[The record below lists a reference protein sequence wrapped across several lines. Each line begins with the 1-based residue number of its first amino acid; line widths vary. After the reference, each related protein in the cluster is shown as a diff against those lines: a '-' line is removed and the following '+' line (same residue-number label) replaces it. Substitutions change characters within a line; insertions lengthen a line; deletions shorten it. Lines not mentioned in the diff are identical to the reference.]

1 MPLSTRYN
9 TSGNR
14 LGLSSSSSTVLRR
27 LREGNDSYTT
37 YSSAP
42 TRRLNLLN
50 PSLPVLEAKSAS
62 SNTSVVKKET
72 RRVRKKREWIERKEC
87 QTLEPQKSRYYG
99 DWALLPDLIL
109 QKIFQYIPYQTRL
122 VASLTCINWSKMVYI
137 NTIWSEFVVHDSTF
151 TNSRFNYAGKFYEE
165 VLNHLKASRALN
177 GLAPKLKHLSFRP
190 TKNLHVVVSF
200 QQLIS
205 KYCEFNGPLPK
216 IQSFSYVFPCDFA
229 RKSNEIDIYGTGG
242 TILQDMKDLLN
253 YLPGIKKLE
262 LKDLE
267 LDTFDATHV
276 LDEVSEVCCLQI
288 ENLKIVNI
296 SRSPLSMLAI
306 ATFINLQ
313 SLTIS
318 PHNISDDLVECFG
331 DMKKL
336 RNVQIL
342 TNAYTEC
349 RSVIV
354 DYRIWRQC
362 RRSNPKLRVHL
373 ITEGKHKNELTFQN
387 KAPIK
392 SIVYDTPYS
401 KISAIAINLTVEM
414 YKTDLEIYAHK
425 RLPRFHTHRGFVN
438 RPDSAYLYLVR
449 QCPYLHTLMIRERIS
464 SATVLLLAYTGKNL
478 RYFHVRKTAII
489 LKCDWKRSL
498 DWSDEFYSWLRKNS
512 RTYEDMERE
521 VSQIFGFRWYAL
533 SDKQFKLTPVNV
545 NVPYFYEGFDEAYA
559 TY

>member
-72 RRVRKKREWIERKEC
+72 RR
-87 QTLEPQKSRYYG
+87 
-99 DWALLPDLIL
+99 
-109 QKIFQYIPYQTRL
+109 YIPYQTRL

-190 TKNLHVVVSF
+190 TKNLHVV
-200 QQLIS
+200 
-205 KYCEFNGPLPK
+205 E
-216 IQSFSYVFPCDFA
+216 
-229 RKSNEIDIYGTGG
+229 
-242 TILQDMKDLLN
+242 DMKDLLN

-478 RYFHVRKTAII
+478 RYFHVRKLLSSLNVTGKGVWIGQMNFIHGLEKIAE
-489 LKCDWKRSL
+489 LMKTWKEKYHKFL
-498 DWSDEFYSWLRKNS
+498 VFVG
-512 RTYEDMERE
+512 MH
-521 VSQIFGFRWYAL
+521 
-533 SDKQFKLTPVNV
+533 
-545 NVPYFYEGFDEAYA
+545 
-559 TY
+559 

>member
-14 LGLSSSSSTVLRR
+14 LGLSSSSSAALRR

-109 QKIFQYIPYQTRL
+109 QKIFQYIPYQ
-122 VASLTCINWSKMVYI
+122 
-137 NTIWSEFVVHDSTF
+137 
-151 TNSRFNYAGKFYEE
+151 E